1 MHISL
6 SILILVIGAILGITI
21 FKRTLKPLYNITDIV
36 EGINV
41 TDLDKRLTEENG
53 QLEIDRLAKSFN
65 IMLER
70 IEDIISKKS
79 KILRKK

>member
-6 SILILVIGAILGITI
+6 SILILAIGAILGITI

-36 EGINV
+36 EGIGI
-41 TDLDKRLTEENG
+41 TELDKRLIEENG
-53 QLEIDRLAKSFN
+53 QLEINRLAKSFN
-65 IMLER
+65 IMLAR
-70 IEDIISKKS
+70 IQESLRKS